1 MKSRDKDVMGVHAP
15 PPRPTLWAA
24 LILANALT
32 ILFLLG
38 IGLFNL
44 VF

>member
-1 MKSRDKDVMGVHAP
+1 MKKSDPHVHGVHAP

-24 LILANALT
+24 LIIANALT

-38 IGLFNL
+38 IGLFNI